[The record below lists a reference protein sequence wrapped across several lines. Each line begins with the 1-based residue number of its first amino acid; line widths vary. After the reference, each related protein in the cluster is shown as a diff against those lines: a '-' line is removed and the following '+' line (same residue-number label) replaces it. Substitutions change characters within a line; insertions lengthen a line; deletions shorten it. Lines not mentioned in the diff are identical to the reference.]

1 MAKIGHAVWE
11 LGVRDFVLRGQPTN
25 ETEFNEMF
33 TKVTGKTDDDM
44 AIESSNPADFGC
56 TWAEVKAKFDEL
68 VAAEPLKELRQ
79 QRNQMLTEC
88 DWTRMDD
95 NGLTDEQKTE
105 WATYRQA
112 LRDITDTYTS
122 LDVVVWPTKPE

>member
-33 TKVTGKTDDDM
+33 TKVTGTDADNK
-44 AIESSNPADFGC
+44 AIESSDPTDFGC
-56 TWAEVKAKFDEL
+56 TWTEVKAKFDEL
-68 VAAEPLKELRQ
+68 VAAEPMKELRQ
-79 QRNQMLTEC
+79 VRDGMLTEC

-95 NGLTDEQKTE
+95 NGLTDEQKAE
-105 WATYRQA
+105 WATYRQS
-112 LRDITDTYTS
+112 LRDITDTYSS
-122 LDVVVWPTKPE
+122 LDTVVWPTKP